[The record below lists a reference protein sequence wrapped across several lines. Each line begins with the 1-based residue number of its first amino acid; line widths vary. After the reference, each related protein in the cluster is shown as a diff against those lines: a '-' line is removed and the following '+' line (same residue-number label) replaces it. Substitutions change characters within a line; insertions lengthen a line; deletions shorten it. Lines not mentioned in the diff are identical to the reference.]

1 MKTISHLGPCIV
13 WTQCLPTKFHQ
24 QRKRSV
30 AIAMQDNWIKAH
42 EVFLSEGRVYADI
55 GKFIMDAVT
64 GTLFYTNGRCVT
76 TQDLNV
82 NVKDKNY
89 DKAAVTQFVRRKY

>member
-1 MKTISHLGPCIV
+1 MKTISHLGSCIV
-13 WTQCLPTKFHQ
+13 WAQCLPAKFNP
-24 QRKRSV
+24 QRARSV
-30 AIAMQDNWIKAH
+30 LVTMQNDWVATH
-42 EVFLSEGRVYADI
+42 DVFLSEGRVYADI

-64 GTLFYTNGRCVT
+64 GTLYYTNGRCVT

-89 DKAAVTQFVRRKY
+89 DKVAVIAHVRGKY

>member
-1 MKTISHLGPCIV
+1 VNISNEGECIV
-13 WTQCLPTKFHQ
+13 WRQCMPTKFHH

-30 AIAMQDNWIKAH
+30 TIAMQDEWIKTND
-42 EVFLSEGRVYADI
+42 VFISEGRVYADI

-64 GTLFYTNGRCVT
+64 GTLFYTNGRCLT

-82 NVKDKNY
+82 NIKDKNY
-89 DKAAVTQFVRRKY
+89 DKAAVLALVRRKY

>member
-1 MKTISHLGPCIV
+1 MNISHLGPCVV
-13 WTQCLPTKFHQ
+13 WAQCLPTKFHH

-30 AIAMQDNWIKAH
+30 TIAMQDEWIKVH
-42 EVFLSEGRVYADI
+42 DVFLSEGRVYADI

-64 GTLFYTNGRCVT
+64 DTLFYTNGRCVT

-89 DKAAVTQFVRRKY
+89 DKAAVTEFVRRKY

>member
-1 MKTISHLGPCIV
+1 MDQGA
-13 WTQCLPTKFHQ
+13 
-24 QRKRSV
+24 QRV
-30 AIAMQDNWIKAH
+30 L
-42 EVFLSEGRVYADI
+42 VGRDI

-64 GTLFYTNGRCVT
+64 GTLYYTNGRCVT

-89 DKAAVTQFVRRKY
+89 DKAEVTEFVRRKY

>member
-1 MKTISHLGPCIV
+1 MDQGA
-13 WTQCLPTKFHQ
+13 
-24 QRKRSV
+24 QRV
-30 AIAMQDNWIKAH
+30 L
-42 EVFLSEGRVYADI
+42 VGRDI

-64 GTLFYTNGRCVT
+64 GTLYYTNGRCVT

-89 DKAAVTQFVRRKY
+89 NKAAVTEFVRRKY

>member
-1 MKTISHLGPCIV
+1 
-13 WTQCLPTKFHQ
+13 
-24 QRKRSV
+24 
-30 AIAMQDNWIKAH
+30 
-42 EVFLSEGRVYADI
+42 VYADI

-64 GTLFYTNGRCVT
+64 GTLFYTNGRCLT

-89 DKAAVTQFVRRKY
+89 DKADVTALVRRKY

>member
-13 WTQCLPTKFHQ
+13 WTQCLATRFYH

-30 AIAMQDNWIKAH
+30 AITLQDEWIKAH
-42 EVFLSEGRVYADI
+42 DVFLSEGRVYADI

-89 DKAAVTQFVRRKY
+89 DKAAVTQFVRGKY